1 MRKQIVLV
9 AAISGMLAPIT
20 AMAGGL
26 LTNTN
31 QSASYIRMVA
41 RNASTEVDAVYYNP
55 AGLTKLNDGFHFSV
69 NNQSAFQTRTITNS
83 HPLLNSNSFE
93 GKTAAYLVPSVHGVY
108 KTGDWAFSASF
119 HVNGGGGV
127 VDFKKGLPLFET
139 QIAGLRAM
147 LNENV
152 PTTEYSADIAFKG
165 SSVNFGYQA
174 GISYKINEMLSVFAG
189 ARYIT
194 VKSGYEGHL
203 NSIMVNPAHPM
214 LNPTG
219 EMMLASDFFT
229 AAATA
234 AGSTVTSL
242 QPLIDG
248 GGSTLTVDQAQGN
261 GFLTPTQA
269 AQIKGGLGDSYN
281 AAMTIAQVQG
291 AYSVLQQT
299 NAQYAG
305 LTADKAVDVEQT
317 GSGITPIVGLNFSYG
332 NLNVAAKYE
341 FKTKIDITNNTTI
354 DQTGMFPDGLKTP
367 NDIPALLTLGAEYR
381 LIPQLKV
388 ALGYNHF
395 FDKDAKMPN
404 DKQTYIDHGINEYLA
419 GAEFDVNKYFLLSAG
434 WQYTQSGVKPE
445 YQSDMSYSLNSY
457 SVGLGGA
464 VKLNEN
470 LRVNV
475 GYFFTKYAEGE
486 KSIDY
491 GAPIGVQTET
501 YNRTNNV
508 FSAGVDFS
516 F

>member
-41 RNASTEVDAVYYNP
+41 RNATTEVDAVYYNP

-127 VDFKKGLPLFET
+127 VDFKKGLPSFET
-139 QIAGLRAM
+139 QVAVLPGLFTQKG
-147 LNENV
+147 LT
-152 PTTEYSADIAFKG
+152 TTEYSADIAFKG

-203 NSIMVNPAHPM
+203 NSIMVNSQHPL
-214 LNPTG
+214 LNPTNG
-219 EMMLASDFFT
+219 MISADMVLNQVFVPQLQ
-229 AAATA
+229 AAAN
-234 AGSTVTSL
+234 SL

-248 GGSTLTVDQAQGN
+248 GGASLTIDQAQG
-261 GFLTPTQA
+261 GGYITEAQA
-269 AQIKGGLGDSYN
+269 NQLKGGLGSSYN
-281 AAMTIAQVQG
+281 SAMTISQVQT
-291 AYSVLQQT
+291 AYNQSAAYYQT
-299 NAQYAG
+299 AA
-305 LTADKAVDVEQT
+305 ADKAVDVEQT

-341 FKTKIDITNNTTI
+341 FKTKIDVTNNTTI

-475 GYFFTKYAEGE
+475 GYFFTNYSEGE